1 MVVAVLVHVGIAL
14 SLVLL
19 GLWGRSHATVVP
31 PVWMTHAE
39 RLRRAKTMH
48 RGGTACVVFGAL
60 YAIAAAVAVIAS

>member
-1 MVVAVLVHVGIAL
+1 
-14 SLVLL
+14 
-19 GLWGRSHATVVP
+19 
-31 PVWMTHAE
+31 MTHAE